1 MRIEINKYI
10 VVDSEICHGKPT
22 FKDTRIMV
30 SLVLEMLEAGTSIKE
45 IIEAYPSLTES
56 HIKAALNF
64 AVKLTEKGF
73 GLVTEYA

>member
-1 MRIEINKYI
+1 
-10 VVDSEICHGKPT
+10 
-22 FKDTRIMV
+22 MV